1 MSGLP
6 IRVEQACCT
15 FSHGSGAVVRA
26 LADVSLDIAP
36 GAFICLLGRSGHGK
50 STLLRS
56 LAGLNPLTAGR
67 ITVGGAPIEG
77 PSAERGMVFQ
87 EDTVFPWMR
96 VRENVEFGLRAQ
108 GEMPARRAEA
118 ASRWL
123 AAVGLDGFARAWP
136 RELSGGMRKRVA
148 IATVFAS
155 GAPILLMD
163 EPFGALDYVTRMDLQ
178 NLLIDL
184 WRRTRRTIVFVT
196 HDIEEAL
203 VLAERIVVLDHGR
216 VVNDLAVDLARPRD
230 EEVRAQPAALAITKA
245 VLRDLGLARA
255 MAPSI
260 SPRDS
265 GKGEASATP

>member
-6 IRVEQACCT
+6 IRVERVGCT
-15 FSHGSGAVVRA
+15 FTHASGSTVRA
-26 LADVSLDIAP
+26 LDDVSLDIGP
-36 GAFICLLGRSGHGK
+36 GEFVCLLGRSGHGK

-56 LAGLNPLTAGR
+56 LAGLNALTAGR

-96 VRENVEFGLRAQ
+96 VQENVEFGLRAQ
-108 GEMPARRAEA
+108 GQPPLVRAQSA
-118 ASRWL
+118 AQWL
-123 AAVGLDGFARAWP
+123 SAVGLDGFAGSWP
-136 RELSGGMRKRVA
+136 KELSGGMRKRVA

-178 NLLIDL
+178 KLLIDL
-184 WRRTRRTIVFVT
+184 WVRTGRTIVFVT

-203 VLAERIVVLDHGR
+203 VLAQRIVILDQGR
-216 VVNDLAVDLARPRD
+216 IADDLPVKLAQPRD
-230 EEVRAQPAALAITKA
+230 EEVRAQPEALAITKT
-245 VLRDLGLARA
+245 VLRHLGLARA
-255 MAPSI
+255 VQA
-260 SPRDS
+260 RAA
-265 GKGEASATP
+265 G